1 MKRLI
6 LIVILL
12 VSCSSPERKTEYA
25 PSSQNGCVQITDVR
39 SRLACIGR
47 LVKQLEG
54 IRNAK
59 ITVDSEELDRI
70 DSEYVNTRE
79 TYCFT
84 SHDGSDKFLCFET
97 EIAKY
102 SPTLLGQVKSIGSK
116 FLFGYIF
123 GMATGLVVSH

>member
-6 LIVILL
+6 LALILL
-12 VSCSSPERKTEYA
+12 VSCSSPDRKTEYA
-25 PSSQNGCVQITDVR
+25 PSSQNGCVQITEVR

-70 DSEYVNTRE
+70 DSEYINTRE

-84 SHDGSDKFLCFET
+84 SQDGSEKFLCFET

-102 SPTLLGQVKSIGSK
+102 SPTILGQVKSFGIK
-116 FLFGYIF
+116 FGFGFIV
-123 GMATGLVVSH
+123 GIATGFGASH